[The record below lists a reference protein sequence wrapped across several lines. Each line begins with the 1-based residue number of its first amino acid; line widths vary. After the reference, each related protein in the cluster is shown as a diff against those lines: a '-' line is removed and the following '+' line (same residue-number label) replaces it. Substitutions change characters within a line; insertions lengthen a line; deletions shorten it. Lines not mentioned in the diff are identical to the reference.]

1 MPNDQLNGS
10 EKKIQKQAQT
20 LICVSAPRLQ
30 RTAPPLSAVAAQAW
44 VL

>member
-20 LICVSAPRLQ
+20 HMGTKFVTKWHLKSVGER
-30 RTAPPLSAVAAQAW
+30 
-44 VL
+44 